1 MRRDDMGETRNAYQE
16 LQPLFRP
23 EGVAIVGASQKWGP
37 GQQVIANLRQL
48 GYQGKIYPI
57 NPKYDEIAGL
67 KCYPSLTAL
76 RDAGEHADM
85 VAILL
90 GRASIPG
97 VVAEAAATGVRAAWA
112 FAAGFGELD
121 AEGKEL
127 EKKLIQECRD
137 HDIKFLGPNCTGYM
151 NMAEGCGTFSAPAP
165 SEIKKGHI
173 GMVAQSG
180 YLTIAVAN
188 SKRDIGFSLMVST
201 GNESVI
207 NSTDVMAY
215 MLEDPETD
223 VIMAFIEQF
232 RDPEKLRQVA
242 KRANEV
248 SKPIVFIKVG
258 RSAIAQ
264 RATSAHTGALA
275 GSDAVQDALFRKLG
289 LIRVD
294 DLDEMFETAELLSGI
309 KDRIPKGNGIF
320 AVTLS
325 GGVISL
331 LADVSDGLDVRFPA
345 WSTEGK
351 AVVQELL
358 GGYSNPNNPLDAWGS
373 GKIEEF
379 YETCLLT
386 AAAEKDADV
395 VLVVQ
400 DVPPGMADR
409 QVEQYSIVA
418 RATVA
423 AAQKVDKPVLMLN
436 NASTGFH
443 PAIKKILDEGGIP
456 ILQGT
461 REGMKALANAI
472 RFGTYRR
479 PATLDAETGKGVTLP
494 ETSSKGLTE
503 YQSKQMLKE
512 YGVSC
517 TREILCQD
525 VDACIAAAEKIGYP
539 VVLKVMSP
547 QILHKTEAKVI
558 GIGLKDAE
566 EIRAKYPVLMENAKK
581 YNADAQIDGMLV
593 QEMADKPIAEVIL
606 GITRDPQFG
615 PAVVYGTGGI
625 LVEILKDSAIGIP
638 PLSREEAV
646 SGRKMIMASV
656 IARKKINSPALTRL
670 IDRFGML
677 TTLRWA
683 FRYWSRWDRLLR
695 TEWTRLPGWIS
706 TRCSSIRKEKAF
718 WLWMR

>member
-1 MRRDDMGETRNAYQE
+1 MTDLTNIYEE

-23 EGVAIVGASQKWGP
+23 EGVAVVGASQKWGP

-48 GYQGKIYPI
+48 GYTGRIYPI

-76 RDAGEHADM
+76 KEAGEHADM

-90 GRASIPG
+90 GRASIPS
-97 VVAEAAATGVRAAWA
+97 VIAEAAAAGVRAAWA

-121 AEGKEL
+121 EEGKRLEREL
-127 EKKLIQECRD
+127 IDCCREND
-137 HDIKFLGPNCTGYM
+137 VKFIGPNCTGYM
-151 NMAEGCGTFSAPAP
+151 NPAWGSGTFSAPAP
-165 SEIKKGHI
+165 AEIKKGHI

-188 SKRDIGFSLMVST
+188 SKRDLGFSLMVST
-201 GNESVI
+201 GNESVL

-215 MLEDPETD
+215 MLEDPETH

-232 RDPEKLRQVA
+232 RDPEKLRYVA
-242 KRANEV
+242 KRAQEV
-248 SKPIVFIKVG
+248 HKPIVFIKVG

-275 GSDAVQDALFRKLG
+275 GSDAVQDALFKKLG

-294 DLDEMFETAELLSGI
+294 DLDEMFETAELLSAI
-309 KDRIPKGNGIF
+309 KDRPPRGNGVF

-331 LADVSDGLDVRFPA
+331 LADVSEGIDLRFPA
-345 WSTEGK
+345 WSPEGK
-351 AVVQELL
+351 QVVQKLL
-358 GGYSNPNNPLDAWGS
+358 GSYSNPNNPLDAWGS

-386 AAAEKDADV
+386 AAAEPEADI

-400 DVPPGMADR
+400 DVPPGMAER
-409 QVEQYSIVA
+409 QVEQYAIVA
-418 RATVA
+418 RAAVA
-423 AAQKVDKPVLMLN
+423 AAAKVDKPVVMLN

-443 PAIKKILDEGGIP
+443 PAIKEILDQGGVP
-456 ILQGT
+456 ILQGS
-461 REGMKALANAI
+461 REGMKAVYNAV
-472 RFGTYRR
+472 RFGSYRR
-479 PATLDAETGKGVTLP
+479 PATLDAREAKPFRLP
-494 ETSSKGLTE
+494 ETQSRGLTE
-503 YQSKQMLKE
+503 YQSKQLLKD
-512 YGVSC
+512 YGVPC
-517 TREILCQD
+517 TREILCA
-525 VDACIAAAEKIGYP
+525 DAESCVKAAEEIGYP

-558 GIGLKDAE
+558 GIGLKSAE
-566 EIRAKYPVLMENAKK
+566 EIRARFPVLMDNARRF
-581 YNADAQIDGMLV
+581 APEAQIDGMLV
-593 QEMADKPIAEVIL
+593 QEMADKPVAEVIL

-615 PAVVYGTGGI
+615 PAVIYGTGGV

-638 PLSREEAV
+638 PLSREEAL
-646 SGRKMIMASV
+646 RMIES
-656 IARKKINSPALTRL
+656 TR
-670 IDRFGML
+670 G
-677 TTLRWA
+677 
-683 FRYWSRWDRLLR
+683 YRLLTGFR
-695 TEWTRLPGWIS
+695 GA
-706 TRCSSIRKEKAF
+706 EKGDVEA
-718 WLWMR
+718 LADALVKVGEIAADGGDKLAGLDINPLLVYPEGKGVLAVDALVEKR

>member
-1 MRRDDMGETRNAYQE
+1 MTDLKNVYEE

-23 EGVAIVGASQKWGP
+23 EGVAVVGASQKWGP

-48 GYQGKIYPI
+48 GYTGKIFPI

-67 KCYPSLTAL
+67 KCYPSLTAVKE
-76 RDAGEHADM
+76 AGEHADM

-90 GRASIPG
+90 GRSGIP
-97 VVAEAAATGVRAAWA
+97 AIITEAAATGVRAAWA

-121 AEGKEL
+121 EEGKRLEREL
-127 EKKLIQECRD
+127 IDLCRE

-151 NMAEGCGTFSAPAP
+151 NPACGCGTFSAPAP
-165 SEIKKGHI
+165 TEVKRGHI

-188 SKRDIGFSLMVST
+188 SKRDLGFSLMAAT

-232 RDPEKLRQVA
+232 RDPEKLRYVA
-242 KRANEV
+242 KRAQEV
-248 SKPIVFIKVG
+248 RKPIIFIKVG

-275 GSDAVQDALFRKLG
+275 GSDAVQDALFKKLG

-294 DLDEMFETAELLSGI
+294 DLDEMFETAELLGAI
-309 KDRIPKGNGIF
+309 KDRLPRGNGIF

-331 LADVSDGLDVRFPA
+331 LADVGDSIDLRFPA
-345 WSTEGK
+345 WSEKGK
-351 AVVQELL
+351 KVVQGIL

-386 AAAEKDADV
+386 AAAEKEADI

-400 DVPPGMADR
+400 DVPPGMSDR
-409 QVEQYSIVA
+409 QVDQYAIVA
-418 RATVA
+418 RAAVS
-423 AAQKVDKPVLMLN
+423 AAQKVEKPVIMLN
-436 NASTGFH
+436 NASNGFH
-443 PAIKKILDEGGIP
+443 PEIKRILDEGGVP
-456 ILQGT
+456 ILQGS
-461 REGMKALANAI
+461 REGLKAIYNAV

-479 PATLDAETGKGVTLP
+479 PDTLEERAAKPFVLP
-494 ETSSKGLTE
+494 QSEAMGLTE
-503 YQSKQMLKE
+503 YQSKQLLKD
-512 YGVSC
+512 YGVPC
-517 TREILCQD
+517 TREILCA
-525 VDACIAAAEKIGYP
+525 DAEECVKAAEEIGYP

-558 GIGLKDAE
+558 GIGLKSAE
-566 EIRAKYPVLMENAKK
+566 EIRARYPALMANARA
-581 YNADAQIDGMLV
+581 YRVDAQIDGMLV
-593 QEMADKPIAEVIL
+593 QEMAGKPVAEVIL

-615 PAVVYGTGGI
+615 PAVIYGTGGV
-625 LVEILKDSAIGIP
+625 LVEILKDSVIGIP
-638 PLSREEAV
+638 PLSRDEAL
-646 SGRKMIMASV
+646 KMIKA
-656 IARKKINSPALTRL
+656 TRGY
-670 IDRFGML
+670 RML
-677 TTLRWA
+677 TG
-683 FRYWSRWDRLLR
+683 FRGAEKGDVEALADALVKVGEIAADGADVLAGLDINPLLVYP
-695 TEWTRLPGWIS
+695 EGKGVLAVDALV
-706 TRCSSIRKEKAF
+706 EK
-718 WLWMR
+718 R

>member
-1 MRRDDMGETRNAYQE
+1 MKGLETVYQD

-23 EGVAIVGASQKWGP
+23 QGVAIVGASQKWGP

-67 KCYPSLTAL
+67 KCYPSLTAVQK
-76 RDAGEHADM
+76 AGEHADM

-90 GRASIPG
+90 GRASIPK
-97 VVAEAAATGVRAAWA
+97 VIEEAAATGVRAAWA

-121 AEGKEL
+121 AEGKAL
-127 EKKLIQECRD
+127 EKELIRVCREN
-137 HDIKFLGPNCTGYM
+137 DIKFLGPNCTGYM
-151 NMAEGCGTFSAPAP
+151 NPAAGCGTFSAPAP
-165 SEIKKGHI
+165 AEIRRGHI

-188 SKRDIGFSLMVST
+188 SKRDLGFSLMVST

-232 RDPEKLRQVA
+232 RDPEKLRYVA
-242 KRANEV
+242 KRAQEV
-248 SKPIVFIKVG
+248 HKPIVFIKVG

-275 GSDAVQDALFRKLG
+275 GSDAVQDALFRKIG

-309 KDRIPKGNGIF
+309 KGRIPKGNGIF

-331 LADVSDGLDVRFPA
+331 LADVSKGLDLRFPA
-345 WSTEGK
+345 WSADGK
-351 AVVQELL
+351 KVVQELL

-373 GKIEEF
+373 GKIDEL

-386 AAAEKDADV
+386 AAAEKEADI

-418 RATVA
+418 KATVA
-423 AAQKVDKPVLMLN
+423 AARKVDKPVVMLN

-456 ILQGT
+456 ILQGS
-461 REGMKALANAI
+461 REGMKAIANAV

-479 PATLDAETGKGVTLP
+479 PAELDRKTEKELALP
-494 ETSSKGLTE
+494 ESGAKGLTE
-503 YQSKQMLKE
+503 FQSKQLLRE
-512 YGVSC
+512 YGVPC
-517 TREILCQD
+517 TREILCAG
-525 VDACIAAAEKIGYP
+525 VEECIKAAEKIGYP

-558 GIGLKDAE
+558 GIGLKSAE
-566 EIRAKYPVLMENAKK
+566 EIREKYPVLMSNAK
-581 YNADAQIDGMLV
+581 AFCPDAQIDGMLV
-593 QEMADKPIAEVIL
+593 QEMAGKPVAEVIL
-606 GITRDPQFG
+606 GITKDPQFG

-638 PLSREEAV
+638 PLSKEEAL
-646 SGRKMIMASV
+646 KMIESTKGY
-656 IARKKINSPALTRL
+656 R
-670 IDRFGML
+670 ML
-677 TTLRWA
+677 TG
-683 FRYWSRWDRLLR
+683 FRGMPKGDIEALVQVGELALDGRNVLAGLDVNPLLIYP
-695 TEWTRLPGWIS
+695 EGEGVLAVDALI
-706 TRCSSIRKEKAF
+706 EKA
-718 WLWMR
+718 